1 MIVLF
6 EPSETEKE
14 GVDVVKVL
22 EEFNLFLTL
31 RAGPELELE
40 VALGIEG
47 NDSSVAPI
55 DINYDK
61 DINCYPYVK
70 NILERISSR
79 CPRAASNSFIRNFSL
94 PSS

>member
-31 RAGPELELE
+31 RTGPELELE
-40 VALGIEG
+40 FALGIEG

-55 DINYDK
+55 DIK
-61 DINCYPYVK
+61 
-70 NILERISSR
+70 L
-79 CPRAASNSFIRNFSL
+79 
-94 PSS
+94 